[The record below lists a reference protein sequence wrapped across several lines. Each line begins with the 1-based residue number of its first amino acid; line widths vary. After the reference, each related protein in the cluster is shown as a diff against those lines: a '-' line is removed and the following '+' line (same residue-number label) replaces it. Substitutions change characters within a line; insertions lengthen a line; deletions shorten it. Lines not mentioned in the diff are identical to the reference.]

1 MKCLEMFCR
10 EKQRC
15 QSVKTPKELVHT
27 FSRKFEMFTILL
39 RRENVFG
46 DVLVEKLT
54 FLRQKNVMLGKWQNL
69 HLSMVLVE
77 HLKFLCFLCRQNRS
91 CKSVEYSFQGEKQLF
106 FKSKHKKFQDL
117 FLPTV
122 KKGQL
127 RALVIEHTVHL
138 LRHDAYCPIKA
149 EIRAVDSQS
158 DLRILLQL

>member
-15 QSVKTPKELVHT
+15 QSVKTPKVLVHA

-117 FLPTV
+117 FFANSEKRPI
-122 KKGQL
+122 KGAGD
-127 RALVIEHTVHL
+127 R
-138 LRHDAYCPIKA
+138 AYCPLTQA
-149 EIRAVDSQS
+149 
-158 DLRILLQL
+158 

>member
-1 MKCLEMFCR
+1 MFCI

-15 QSVKTPKELVHT
+15 QSIKTPKVLVHA
-27 FSRKFEMFTILL
+27 FSRKIEIFTILL

-46 DVLVEKLT
+46 DVLVKKLT
-54 FLRQKNVMLGKWQNL
+54 FLRYKNVMLGKWQNL

-77 HLKFLCFLCRQNRS
+77 HLKFLCFFLQTKKVWSTRFREKSSSFLSQNTRN
-91 CKSVEYSFQGEKQLF
+91 
-106 FKSKHKKFQDL
+106 SKIF

-122 KKGQL
+122 KKSQL
-127 RALVIEHTVHL
+127 RARVIEHTVHL

-149 EIRAVDSQS
+149 EIRAVNSQS